1 MNFLKKILIVFFLVI
16 AFIVKAQTPETI
28 ALETK
33 TINLPYGLT
42 QRIPLHEPII
52 GLALSGGG
60 ARGLSQIGVLKA
72 FEEANIKTNVIVGTS
87 IGSIIGGTYASGYTV
102 EEIDSIVL
110 HTDWNKL
117 LSLNS
122 TSERRELF
130 IDQKIAE
137 DRSLVTLRL
146 DGLTPV
152 IPTSFN
158 EGLRLSNY
166 LTLICLN
173 APVNTEKSFN
183 NLLIKYRAV
192 CTNLVDGDLIV
203 LSNGSLARAMR
214 ASSSVSFLL
223 APITVDTITLVD
235 GGLVSNIPVS
245 TTKEMGVDYVIAVN
259 TTSPLREQE
268 ELELPWDVADQ
279 TVSIPM
285 KRLEAEELSQADFVL
300 TPTINK
306 WTSTDFSSADS
317 LILEG
322 YRYTKN
328 LTPKIKTKIDSILK
342 AKSGLTEVWY
352 KKIIQQKNTA
362 EFEKFYYKK
371 YFLSDSV
378 SNLEL
383 HNDLYELYKTGMFD
397 SLSVSI
403 IPIGDSTAIKFNYV
417 LKSLIKE
424 AQILSNETISENN
437 KAAFK
442 KELIGKPYDGKIVFD
457 VVRNI
462 IMKYKQQGYIL
473 FGLVDHSFNED
484 TGTLTLEF
492 SPGII
497 SSLKIDSKTS
507 KTVIEREF
515 EIKEGDKLSYTSL
528 EEGLRN
534 LRATGLFDDI
544 NLNVEQ
550 EGKYAHLFL
559 SVNEK
564 VSRLVNLGFLVNNVY
579 NFQLGIDIRD
589 VNFLESG
596 NELGLFLFG
605 GTSNGAYILDY
616 TAYRILSTYY
626 TYKFNA
632 YYKFNDIDVYSN
644 TVSSTGNTYSSN
656 FVGTY
661 KQIYYGASLSLGAQ
675 LEKFG
680 KLIFTGKYQV
690 DKVRNVEGDPENP
703 YDLNLISLKISGVV
717 DNQNKY
723 PYPED
728 GLYFDGFYETAQ
740 GLSGDDDGYIIL
752 SADLKYYFS
761 LGSQSVISPRMRI
774 GFGDKTLPLGE
785 QFSMG
790 GQYSFFGA
798 HQDQYRGRQIFL
810 ASLMY
815 QYKLPFKI
823 FFDTYTW
830 FRYDVGSTW
839 EVQESIRFKD
849 LQHGI
854 GGSISFDTPIGPA
867 DFSVGRSFL
876 ISQGLQES
884 SFVWGDVLFY
894 FSIGYIINF

>member
-1 MNFLKKILIVFFLVI
+1 VNFFKKILPALLLLFTII
-16 AFIVKAQTPETI
+16 SSAQTTQTI
-28 ALETK
+28 SLETK

-42 QRIPLHEPII
+42 HSVPTNEPII

-72 FEEANIKTNVIVGTS
+72 FEEANIMTNVIVGTS
-87 IGSIIGGTYASGYTV
+87 IGSIIGGTYASGYKI

-110 HTDWNKL
+110 HTDWDKL
-117 LSLNS
+117 LSLTS

-146 DGLTPV
+146 DGLTPI

-183 NLLIKYRAV
+183 DLLIKYRAV

-223 APITVDTITLVD
+223 APITVDTLTLVD
-235 GGLVSNIPVS
+235 GGLVSNIPVN
-245 TTKEMGVDYVIAVN
+245 TAKEMGVDYVIAVN

-268 ELELPWDVADQ
+268 ELELPWNIADQ

-300 TPTINK
+300 TPPINN

-317 LILEG
+317 LILKG
-322 YRYTKN
+322 YEEAKIHI
-328 LTPKIKTKIDSILK
+328 PKIKTKIDSIFK
-342 AKSGLTEVWY
+342 AKTFLTEIWY
-352 KKIIQQKNTA
+352 KNIIQKRSATK
-362 EFEKFYYKK
+362 FEKQYYEK
-371 YFLSDSV
+371 YFFSDSV

-383 HNDLYELYKTGMFD
+383 YTDLSELYKTGMFD
-397 SLSVSI
+397 SLSVSVN
-403 IPIGDSTAIKFNYV
+403 PIGDSTAINFNYV
-417 LKSLIKE
+417 LKPIINE
-424 AQILSNETISENN
+424 VQILSDETISEND

-442 KELIGKPYDGKIVFD
+442 KELIHKPYDGKIVFD
-457 VVRNI
+457 AVRDI
-462 IMKYKQQGYIL
+462 IMKYKQKGYIL
-473 FGLVDHSFNED
+473 FSMIEHSFDEY
-484 TGTLTLEF
+484 TGTLILEF

-497 SSLKIDSKTS
+497 SSLNIDSKTS

-515 EIKEGDKLSYTSL
+515 DIKEGDKLTYSSL
-528 EEGLRN
+528 EEGLKN

-550 EGKYAHLFL
+550 EGKYADLFL

-579 NFQLGIDIRD
+579 NFQLGVDIRD
-589 VNFLESG
+589 VNFLETG

-605 GTSNGAYILDY
+605 GTRNGAYILDY
-616 TAYRILSTYY
+616 TAYRILNTYY
-626 TYKFNA
+626 TYQING
-632 YYKFNDIDVYSN
+632 YYKFNDVDVYSN
-644 TVSSTGNTYSSN
+644 TTSSTGNTYNSN

-661 KQIYYGASLSLGAQ
+661 KQTYYGASLSLGAQ

-680 KLIFTGKYQV
+680 KLIFTGKYQAEE
-690 DKVRNVEGDPENP
+690 VRNVEGDPVNP
-703 YDLNLISLKISGVV
+703 YDLNFISLKISAVV

-723 PYPED
+723 PYPAD
-728 GLYFDGFYETAQ
+728 GLYFNGFYETAQ
-740 GLSGDDDGYIIL
+740 GLSGDDDGYILL
-752 SADLKYYFS
+752 SADFKYYFS
-761 LGSQSVISPRMRI
+761 LGSQSVISPRMQV

-798 HQDQYRGRQIFL
+798 YQDQYRGRQIFL

-839 EVQESIRFKD
+839 EQQESIRFKD

-876 ISQGLQES
+876 VSQGLQES

-894 FSIGYIINF
+894 FSIGYIINY